1 MSYLHRFSPSN
12 RLNRPAGFT
21 LIELMV
27 TLVIMALLMLVTVPL
42 ASDWIHSAQT
52 RDAHNKLVQSYGIAK
67 ALALRNPLDK
77 DKNTTAAVLRI
88 VLDTDA
94 GVVRLLVCSEDPAA
108 DTTACAVGGARLLA
122 SADYPSSVTT
132 VLGGSTLTATT
143 SPLKV
148 ELDNRG
154 GLIAPA
160 STAYTLSRGAS
171 QNDETGNLQ

>member
-1 MSYLHRFSPSN
+1 
-12 RLNRPAGFT
+12 
-21 LIELMV
+21 
-27 TLVIMALLMLVTVPL
+27 MLFE
-42 ASDWIHSAQT
+42 AAA
-52 RDAHNKLVQSYGIAK
+52 RGAYGGHFCERRCQVAV
-67 ALALRNPLDK
+67 DGC
-77 DKNTTAAVLRI
+77 VLRI